1 MDFRLT
7 ADQRALRSRVR
18 EFART
23 CLGTTAAESDESAR
37 LPLKEWRECAR
48 FGILGWPIPPEYG
61 GAGLD
66 PFSIAIGLEA
76 LGYGCRDNGLVFAI
90 GNQLWACAVHI
101 LAHGTEE
108 QKQRFLPGLADGSL
122 VGSQALTEPDA
133 GSDVM
138 ALSTTAQAVAGGYA
152 LNGTKTFI
160 SNAVDADVFIV
171 FARTAQE
178 RSQSALTAFLVP
190 RGTAGLEVTGLSKPG
205 VRATSMGRV
214 LLRDCRV
221 PAEAI
226 LGGIGGGYGL
236 FTSGIEWERIFM
248 FAPQVGALEWMAEDA
263 AAYAGSRRQFGR
275 PIGSYQAV
283 SHKIAD
289 MRIRAELSRLALY
302 RAAWLKG
309 EGRVALLES
318 AIAKLYIS
326 ESAVASSLDAQQ
338 VYGAR
343 GYVSEYG
350 IEREVR
356 DALAGRIYAGTSD
369 IQRNIIATLIGVPT
383 GD

>member
-1 MDFRLT
+1 MDFQLT
-7 ADQRALRSRVR
+7 ADQRALRRRVR

-23 CLGTTAAESDESAR
+23 RLGASATQSDESAR
-37 LPLKEWRECAR
+37 LPLKEWRDCAG

-61 GAGLD
+61 GTGLD
-66 PFSIAIGLEA
+66 PLSIAIGLEA

-90 GNQLWACAVHI
+90 GNQLWACAMHI
-101 LAHGTEE
+101 VVYGTEE
-108 QKQRFLPGLADGSL
+108 QKLRYLPGLADGSL

-138 ALSTTAQAVAGGYA
+138 ALSTTAQAVAGGYV

-178 RSQSALTAFLVP
+178 RSQTALTAFLVP
-190 RGTAGLEVTGLSKPG
+190 RATAGLKVTPVPKPG

-221 PAEAI
+221 PAEAV

-248 FAPQVGALEWMAEDA
+248 FAPQVGALDWLAEDT
-263 AAYAGSRRQFGR
+263 AAYAGSRKQFGR

-283 SHKIAD
+283 SHKIAE
-289 MRIRAELSRLALY
+289 MRLRAELSRLALY
-302 RAAWLKG
+302 QAAWLKG

-318 AIAKLYIS
+318 AVAKLYIS

-343 GYVSEYG
+343 GYVSAYG